1 MVVRFMLVIIRRF
14 PAFFRYASSTMNFQ
28 KALPVVTSICII
40 LIVAA
45 LRERSRTA
53 AAIFASMPI
62 NIPLALWVVFGNQ
75 IPVDVPAESLFLRNI
90 GIGLLTTLVWVGVVY
105 VALQYGLG
113 LLPAVVVGY
122 VVWGA
127 LTALWFAVGVMKIG

>member
-1 MVVRFMLVIIRRF
+1 
-14 PAFFRYASSTMNFQ
+14 MNFQ
-28 KALPVVTSICII
+28 KTLPVVTSICII